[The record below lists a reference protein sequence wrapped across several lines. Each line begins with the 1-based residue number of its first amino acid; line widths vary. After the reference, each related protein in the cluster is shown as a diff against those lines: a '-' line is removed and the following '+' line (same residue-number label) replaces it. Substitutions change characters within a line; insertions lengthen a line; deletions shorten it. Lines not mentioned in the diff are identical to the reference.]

1 MRFLHAPVWVANPV
15 PGVNYTPIS
24 YPPEKKFPGNLREA
38 LANFQRAPTPFL
50 SQWRKR
56 VPRSRIGS

>member
-1 MRFLHAPVWVANPV
+1 MWVANPV
-15 PGVNYTPIS
+15 AGVNYTPIS